1 MRHFFPK
8 SAWDYVCLL
17 QNFDEEKQ
25 QPVDFSRH
33 ERTKIKRDKEV
44 QHRRERSVE
53 LDAGWRDSHQ
63 ESERFV

>member
-1 MRHFFPK
+1 M
-8 SAWDYVCLL
+8 

-44 QHRRERSVE
+44 QRRRERSVE